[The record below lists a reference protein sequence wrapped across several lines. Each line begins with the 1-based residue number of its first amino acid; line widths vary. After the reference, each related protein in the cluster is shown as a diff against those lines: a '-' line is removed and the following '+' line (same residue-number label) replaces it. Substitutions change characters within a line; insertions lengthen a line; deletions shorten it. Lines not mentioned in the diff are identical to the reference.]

1 MTKASKQLFETD
13 RKMELRMRLAAK
25 RAVDNKSKPP
35 ASFTLSD
42 PPEREVLDR
51 LIKKVRVL

>member
-1 MTKASKQLFETD
+1 MAKASKRLFETD

-25 RAVDNKSKPP
+25 RAAQGGSKAAAAFPP
-35 ASFTLSD
+35 GS
-42 PPEREVLDR
+42 PPEREVLHR